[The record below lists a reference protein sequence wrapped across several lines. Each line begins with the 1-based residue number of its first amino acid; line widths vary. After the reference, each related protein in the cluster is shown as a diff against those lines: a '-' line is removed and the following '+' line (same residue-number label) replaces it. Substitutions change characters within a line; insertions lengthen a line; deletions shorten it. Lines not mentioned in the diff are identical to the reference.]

1 MKFKKIFIR
10 VASVA
15 LSLLM
20 LLTVASCAASD
31 AANGDGADSETIE
44 VVVFTKDVEYA
55 TKITKEDIAMKTITL
70 PISSITIP
78 TRLLPQTMQTNI

>member
-44 VVVFTKDVEYA
+44 VVVFAKDVEYA
-55 TKITKEDIAMKTITL
+55 
-70 PISSITIP
+70 
-78 TRLLPQTMQTNI
+78 